1 MKVFPTTLRSEIS
14 VNIKIE
20 CYEFIE
26 INDSRRLLS
35 CFSGLMTSCS
45 DDDDAGSKVLLRPVT
60 AMEIVQNKAYLSW
73 KSVEGATEYIVEV
86 YKVVDKGEE
95 LYKTETVPGDR
106 SSCVID
112 LDWEE
117 NYKFKVKCE
126 GNGRLS
132 GYWETEVTGILYRP
146 LSIELGEARTIDT
159 QALISWTPND
169 TVVIT
174 ALTAVPMGLETV
186 NSQDIKVYNVSSE
199 EYLAVPK
206 IIDDLTP
213 ETSYRVSLYSGEEQN
228 SDTYQA
234 RIEVKTAV
242 TENLDEDYG
251 MANRIDLRNEAFDP
265 DYFNKLDWNSLAEGT
280 TFVLPAGKTYVLN
293 SGETV
298 IEFAHSVH
306 FVTPQTLEDY
316 PTFSFDNAFRIVEG
330 GVVDKVTFK
339 RINLRASKSL
349 SEVADNS
356 LSGKQVICPES
367 DVFLINT
374 IDFTNCYIENF
385 RSIVRSKK
393 ATGNVGAIAFKE
405 CTINAIGNQGIVS
418 TDGKNGNYIN
428 DVSFDE
434 CTITNIC
441 GIADLRNSS
450 SGKSISITNTTF
462 CYAPME
468 NSFLFRVDPSIAVK
482 IENCV
487 FGGSMKID
495 GKLPKFNEL
504 GSGGQDDYTGVYPF
518 SSVNSFQANDRTS
531 SKGNLGLSDS
541 KMSTTT
547 LFTAPGTNNFKLN
560 ELFTGCSS
568 VGASIWRR

>member
-1 MKVFPTTLRSEIS
+1 MNLLKLMTVG
-14 VNIKIE
+14 
-20 CYEFIE
+20 C
-26 INDSRRLLS
+26 LLS

-45 DDDDAGSKVLLRPVT
+45 DDNDAGSKVLLRPVT

-199 EYLAVPK
+199 EYLAGSK

-213 ETSYRVSLYSGEEQN
+213 ETSYRVSLYSGDEQS

-251 MANRIDLRNEAFDP
+251 TANRIDLRNEAFDP

-531 SKGNLGLSDS
+531 SKGSLGLSDS
-541 KMSTTT
+541 KMSTAT

-568 VGASIWRR
+568 VGASKWRR

>member
-1 MKVFPTTLRSEIS
+1 MNLLKLMTVG
-14 VNIKIE
+14 
-20 CYEFIE
+20 C
-26 INDSRRLLS
+26 LLS

-117 NYKFKVKCE
+117 NYKFKVKYE

-199 EYLAVPK
+199 EYLAGSK

-213 ETSYRVSLYSGEEQN
+213 ETSYRVSLYSGDEQS

-251 MANRIDLRNEAFDP
+251 TANRIDLRNEAFDP

-298 IEFAHSVH
+298 IEFVHSVH

-568 VGASIWRR
+568 VGASKWRR

>member
-1 MKVFPTTLRSEIS
+1 MNLLKLMTVG
-14 VNIKIE
+14 
-20 CYEFIE
+20 C
-26 INDSRRLLS
+26 LLS

-186 NSQDIKVYNVSSE
+186 NSQDI
-199 EYLAVPK
+199 EYLAGSK

-251 MANRIDLRNEAFDP
+251 TANRIDLRNEAFDP

-568 VGASIWRR
+568 VGASKWRR

>member
-1 MKVFPTTLRSEIS
+1 MNLLKLMTVG
-14 VNIKIE
+14 
-20 CYEFIE
+20 C
-26 INDSRRLLS
+26 LLS

-186 NSQDIKVYNVSSE
+186 NSQDKKVYNVSSE
-199 EYLAVPK
+199 EYLAGSK

-251 MANRIDLRNEAFDP
+251 TANRIDLRNEAFDP

-531 SKGNLGLSDS
+531 SKGNLGLSDP

-568 VGASIWRR
+568 VGASKWRR

>member
-1 MKVFPTTLRSEIS
+1 MNLLKLMTVG
-14 VNIKIE
+14 
-20 CYEFIE
+20 C
-26 INDSRRLLS
+26 LLS

-132 GYWETEVTGILYRP
+132 GYWETEVTGVLYRP

-159 QALISWTPND
+159 QALISWMPND

-199 EYLAVPK
+199 EYLAGSK

-213 ETSYRVSLYSGEEQN
+213 ETSYRVSLYSGDEQS

-251 MANRIDLRNEAFDP
+251 TANRIDLRNEAFDP

-298 IEFAHSVH
+298 IEFVHSVH

-541 KMSTTT
+541 KMSTAT

-568 VGASIWRR
+568 VGASKWRR

>member
-1 MKVFPTTLRSEIS
+1 MNLLKLMTVG
-14 VNIKIE
+14 
-20 CYEFIE
+20 C
-26 INDSRRLLS
+26 LLS

-199 EYLAVPK
+199 EYLAGSK

-213 ETSYRVSLYSGEEQN
+213 ETSYRVSLYSGKEQN

-251 MANRIDLRNEAFDP
+251 TANRIDLRNEAFDP

-568 VGASIWRR
+568 VGASKWRR

>member
-1 MKVFPTTLRSEIS
+1 MNLLKLMTVG
-14 VNIKIE
+14 
-20 CYEFIE
+20 C
-26 INDSRRLLS
+26 LLS

-199 EYLAVPK
+199 EYLAGSK

-251 MANRIDLRNEAFDP
+251 TANRIDLRNEAFDP

-385 RSIVRSKK
+385 RSIVCSKK

-568 VGASIWRR
+568 VGASKWRR

>member
-1 MKVFPTTLRSEIS
+1 MNLLKLMTVG
-14 VNIKIE
+14 
-20 CYEFIE
+20 C
-26 INDSRRLLS
+26 LLS

-126 GNGRLS
+126 GNGGLS
-132 GYWETEVTGILYRP
+132 GYWETEVTGVLYRP

-199 EYLAVPK
+199 EYLAGSK

-213 ETSYRVSLYSGEEQN
+213 ETSYRVSFYSGDEQS

-234 RIEVKTAV
+234 RIEVKTTV

-251 MANRIDLRNEAFDP
+251 TANRIDLRNEAFDP

-568 VGASIWRR
+568 VGASKWRR

>member
-1 MKVFPTTLRSEIS
+1 MNLLKLMTVG
-14 VNIKIE
+14 
-20 CYEFIE
+20 C
-26 INDSRRLLS
+26 LLS

-132 GYWETEVTGILYRP
+132 GYWETEVTGVLYRP

-199 EYLAVPK
+199 EYLAGSK

-213 ETSYRVSLYSGEEQN
+213 ETSYRVSFYSGDEQS

-251 MANRIDLRNEAFDP
+251 TANRIDLRNEAFDP

-418 TDGKNGNYIN
+418 TDGKSGNYIN

-441 GIADLRNSS
+441 GIADLRSNG
-450 SGKSISITNTTF
+450 SGKNISITNTTF

-541 KMSTTT
+541 KMSTAT

-568 VGASIWRR
+568 VGASKWRR

>member
-1 MKVFPTTLRSEIS
+1 MNLLKLMTVG
-14 VNIKIE
+14 
-20 CYEFIE
+20 C
-26 INDSRRLLS
+26 LLS

-199 EYLAVPK
+199 EYLAGSK

-251 MANRIDLRNEAFDP
+251 TAYRIDLRNEAFDA

-541 KMSTTT
+541 KMSTAT

-568 VGASIWRR
+568 VGASKWRR

>member
-1 MKVFPTTLRSEIS
+1 MNLLKLMTVG
-14 VNIKIE
+14 
-20 CYEFIE
+20 C
-26 INDSRRLLS
+26 LLS

-199 EYLAVPK
+199 EYLAGSK

-251 MANRIDLRNEAFDP
+251 TANRIDLRNEAFDP

-518 SSVNSFQANDRTS
+518 SSVNSFQANYRTS

-568 VGASIWRR
+568 VGASKWRR

>member
-1 MKVFPTTLRSEIS
+1 MNLLKLMTVG
-14 VNIKIE
+14 
-20 CYEFIE
+20 C
-26 INDSRRLLS
+26 LLS

-199 EYLAVPK
+199 EYLAGSK

-251 MANRIDLRNEAFDP
+251 TANRIDLRNEAFDP

-547 LFTAPGTNNFKLN
+547 LFTAPGTNLS
-560 ELFTGCSS
+560 L
-568 VGASIWRR
+568 IHI

>member
-1 MKVFPTTLRSEIS
+1 MNLLKLMTVG
-14 VNIKIE
+14 
-20 CYEFIE
+20 C
-26 INDSRRLLS
+26 LLS

-199 EYLAVPK
+199 EYLAGSK

-213 ETSYRVSLYSGEEQN
+213 ETSYRVSLYSGDEQS

-251 MANRIDLRNEAFDP
+251 TANRIDLRNEAFDP

-374 IDFTNCYIENF
+374 IDFTNCCIENF

-541 KMSTTT
+541 KMSTAT

-568 VGASIWRR
+568 VGASKWRR

>member
-1 MKVFPTTLRSEIS
+1 MNLLKLMTVG
-14 VNIKIE
+14 
-20 CYEFIE
+20 C
-26 INDSRRLLS
+26 LLS

-159 QALISWTPND
+159 QALISWMPND

-199 EYLAVPK
+199 EYLAGSK

-213 ETSYRVSLYSGEEQN
+213 ETSYRVSFYSGDEQS

-234 RIEVKTAV
+234 RIEVKTVV

-251 MANRIDLRNEAFDP
+251 TANRIDLRNEAFDP

-393 ATGNVGAIAFKE
+393 AIGNVGAIAFKE

-568 VGASIWRR
+568 VGASKWRR

>member
-1 MKVFPTTLRSEIS
+1 MNLLKLMTVG
-14 VNIKIE
+14 
-20 CYEFIE
+20 C
-26 INDSRRLLS
+26 LLS

-86 YKVVDKGEE
+86 YKVVNKGEE

-174 ALTAVPMGLETV
+174 ALTAVPMGTETV

-199 EYLAVPK
+199 EYLAGSK

-213 ETSYRVSLYSGEEQN
+213 ETSYRVSLYSGDEQS

-251 MANRIDLRNEAFDP
+251 TANRIDLRNEAFDP

-418 TDGKNGNYIN
+418 TDGKSGNYIN

-441 GIADLRNSS
+441 GIADLRSNG

-568 VGASIWRR
+568 VGASKWRR

>member
-1 MKVFPTTLRSEIS
+1 MNLLKLMTVG
-14 VNIKIE
+14 
-20 CYEFIE
+20 C
-26 INDSRRLLS
+26 LLS

-199 EYLAVPK
+199 EYLAGSK

-213 ETSYRVSLYSGEEQN
+213 ETSYRVSLYSGDEQS

-251 MANRIDLRNEAFDP
+251 TANRIDLRNEAFDP

-568 VGASIWRR
+568 VGASKWRR

>member
-1 MKVFPTTLRSEIS
+1 MNLLKLMTVG
-14 VNIKIE
+14 
-20 CYEFIE
+20 C
-26 INDSRRLLS
+26 LLS

-169 TVVIT
+169 TVVIR

-199 EYLAVPK
+199 EYLAGSK

-251 MANRIDLRNEAFDP
+251 TANRIDLRNEAFDP

-568 VGASIWRR
+568 VGASKWRR

>member
-1 MKVFPTTLRSEIS
+1 MNLLKLMTVG
-14 VNIKIE
+14 
-20 CYEFIE
+20 C
-26 INDSRRLLS
+26 LLS

-186 NSQDIKVYNVSSE
+186 NSQDIKVYNVSPE
-199 EYLAVPK
+199 EYLAGSK

-251 MANRIDLRNEAFDP
+251 TANRIDLRNEAFDP

-568 VGASIWRR
+568 VGASKWRR

>member
-1 MKVFPTTLRSEIS
+1 MNLLKLMTVG
-14 VNIKIE
+14 
-20 CYEFIE
+20 C
-26 INDSRRLLS
+26 LLS

-132 GYWETEVTGILYRP
+132 GYWETEVTGVLYRP

-159 QALISWTPND
+159 QALISWMPND

-199 EYLAVPK
+199 EYLAGSK

-213 ETSYRVSLYSGEEQN
+213 ETSYRVSFYSGDEQS

-234 RIEVKTAV
+234 RIEVKTVV

-251 MANRIDLRNEAFDP
+251 TANRIDLRNEAFDP

-547 LFTAPGTNNFKLN
+547 LFTAPGTNIFKLN

-568 VGASIWRR
+568 VGASKWRR

>member
-1 MKVFPTTLRSEIS
+1 MNLLKLMTVG
-14 VNIKIE
+14 
-20 CYEFIE
+20 C
-26 INDSRRLLS
+26 LLS

-126 GNGRLS
+126 GNGMLS

-199 EYLAVPK
+199 EYLAGSK

-213 ETSYRVSLYSGEEQN
+213 ETSYRVSFYSGDEQS

-234 RIEVKTAV
+234 RIEVKTTV

-251 MANRIDLRNEAFDP
+251 TANRIDLRNEAFDP

-531 SKGNLGLSDS
+531 SKGSLGLSDS

-568 VGASIWRR
+568 VGASKWRR

>member
-1 MKVFPTTLRSEIS
+1 MNLLKLMTVG
-14 VNIKIE
+14 
-20 CYEFIE
+20 C
-26 INDSRRLLS
+26 LLS

-73 KSVEGATEYIVEV
+73 KSVEGATEYNVEV

-199 EYLAVPK
+199 EYLAGSK

-213 ETSYRVSLYSGEEQN
+213 ETSYRVSLYSGDEQS

-251 MANRIDLRNEAFDP
+251 TANRIDLRNEAFDP

-298 IEFAHSVH
+298 IEFVHSVH

-568 VGASIWRR
+568 VGASKWRR

>member
-1 MKVFPTTLRSEIS
+1 MNLLKLMTVG
-14 VNIKIE
+14 
-20 CYEFIE
+20 C
-26 INDSRRLLS
+26 LLS

-199 EYLAVPK
+199 EYLAGSK

-251 MANRIDLRNEAFDP
+251 TANRIDLRNEAFDP

-450 SGKSISITNTTF
+450 SGKSISVTNTTF

-568 VGASIWRR
+568 VGASKWRR

>member
-1 MKVFPTTLRSEIS
+1 MNLLKLMTVG
-14 VNIKIE
+14 
-20 CYEFIE
+20 C
-26 INDSRRLLS
+26 LLS

-199 EYLAVPK
+199 EYLAGSK

-251 MANRIDLRNEAFDP
+251 TANRIDLRNEAFDP

-541 KMSTTT
+541 KMSTAT

-568 VGASIWRR
+568 VGASKWRR

>member
-1 MKVFPTTLRSEIS
+1 MNLLKLMTVG
-14 VNIKIE
+14 
-20 CYEFIE
+20 C
-26 INDSRRLLS
+26 LLS

-60 AMEIVQNKAYLSW
+60 AMGIVQNKAYLSW

-199 EYLAVPK
+199 EYLAGSK

-213 ETSYRVSLYSGEEQN
+213 ETSYRVSLYSGDEQS

-251 MANRIDLRNEAFDP
+251 TANRIDLRNEAFDP

-541 KMSTTT
+541 KMSTAT
-547 LFTAPGTNNFKLN
+547 LFTAPETNNFKLN

-568 VGASIWRR
+568 VGASKWRR

>member
-1 MKVFPTTLRSEIS
+1 MNLLKLMTVG
-14 VNIKIE
+14 
-20 CYEFIE
+20 C
-26 INDSRRLLS
+26 LLS

-159 QALISWTPND
+159 QALISWMPND

-199 EYLAVPK
+199 EYLGGSK

-213 ETSYRVSLYSGEEQN
+213 ETSYRVSLYSGDEQS

-234 RIEVKTAV
+234 RIEVKTVV

-251 MANRIDLRNEAFDP
+251 TANRIDLRNEAFDP

-393 ATGNVGAIAFKE
+393 AIGNVGAIAFKE

-568 VGASIWRR
+568 VGASKWRR

>member
-1 MKVFPTTLRSEIS
+1 MNLLKLMTVG
-14 VNIKIE
+14 
-20 CYEFIE
+20 C
-26 INDSRRLLS
+26 LLS

-199 EYLAVPK
+199 EYLAGSK

-213 ETSYRVSLYSGEEQN
+213 ETSYRVSLYSGEERN

-251 MANRIDLRNEAFDP
+251 TANRIDLRNEAFDP

-495 GKLPKFNEL
+495 GKLPKLNEL

-568 VGASIWRR
+568 VGASKWRR

>member
-1 MKVFPTTLRSEIS
+1 MNLLKLMTVG
-14 VNIKIE
+14 
-20 CYEFIE
+20 C
-26 INDSRRLLS
+26 LLS

-132 GYWETEVTGILYRP
+132 GYWETEVTGVLYRP

-159 QALISWTPND
+159 QALISWMPND

-199 EYLAVPK
+199 EYLAGSK

-213 ETSYRVSLYSGEEQN
+213 GTSYRVSFYSGDEQS

-234 RIEVKTAV
+234 RIEVKTTV

-251 MANRIDLRNEAFDP
+251 TANRIDLRNEAFDP

-568 VGASIWRR
+568 VGASKWRR

>member
-1 MKVFPTTLRSEIS
+1 MNLLKLMTVG
-14 VNIKIE
+14 
-20 CYEFIE
+20 C
-26 INDSRRLLS
+26 LLS

-126 GNGRLS
+126 ANGRLS

-199 EYLAVPK
+199 EYLAGSK

-251 MANRIDLRNEAFDP
+251 TANRIDLRNEAFDP

-568 VGASIWRR
+568 VGASKWRR

>member
-1 MKVFPTTLRSEIS
+1 MNLLKLMTVG
-14 VNIKIE
+14 
-20 CYEFIE
+20 C
-26 INDSRRLLS
+26 LLS

-132 GYWETEVTGILYRP
+132 GYWETEVTGVLYRP

-159 QALISWTPND
+159 QALISWMPND

-199 EYLAVPK
+199 EYLAGSK

-213 ETSYRVSLYSGEEQN
+213 ETSYRVSFYSGDEQS

-234 RIEVKTAV
+234 RIEVKTTV

-251 MANRIDLRNEAFDP
+251 TANRIDLRNEAFDP

-568 VGASIWRR
+568 VGASKWRR

>member
-1 MKVFPTTLRSEIS
+1 MNLLKLMTVG
-14 VNIKIE
+14 
-20 CYEFIE
+20 C
-26 INDSRRLLS
+26 LLS

-73 KSVEGATEYIVEV
+73 KSVEGATGYIVEV

-199 EYLAVPK
+199 EYLAGSK

-251 MANRIDLRNEAFDP
+251 TANRIDLRNEAFDP

-568 VGASIWRR
+568 VGASKWRR

>member
-1 MKVFPTTLRSEIS
+1 MNLLKLMTVG
-14 VNIKIE
+14 
-20 CYEFIE
+20 C
-26 INDSRRLLS
+26 LLS

-199 EYLAVPK
+199 EYLAGSK

-213 ETSYRVSLYSGEEQN
+213 ETSYRVSLYSGDEQS

-234 RIEVKTAV
+234 RIEVKTVV

-251 MANRIDLRNEAFDP
+251 TANRIDLRNEAFDP

-568 VGASIWRR
+568 VGASKWRR

>member
-1 MKVFPTTLRSEIS
+1 MNLLKLMTVG
-14 VNIKIE
+14 
-20 CYEFIE
+20 C
-26 INDSRRLLS
+26 LLS

-86 YKVVDKGEE
+86 YKVVNKGEE

-174 ALTAVPMGLETV
+174 ALTAVPMGTETV

-199 EYLAVPK
+199 EYLAGSK

-213 ETSYRVSLYSGEEQN
+213 ETSYRVSLYSGDEQS

-251 MANRIDLRNEAFDP
+251 TANRIDLRNEAFDP

-541 KMSTTT
+541 KMSTAT

-568 VGASIWRR
+568 VGASKWRR

>member
-1 MKVFPTTLRSEIS
+1 MNLLKLMTVG
-14 VNIKIE
+14 
-20 CYEFIE
+20 C
-26 INDSRRLLS
+26 LLS

-132 GYWETEVTGILYRP
+132 GYWETEVTGVLYRP

-199 EYLAVPK
+199 EYLAGSK

-228 SDTYQA
+228 LDTYQA

-251 MANRIDLRNEAFDP
+251 TANRIDLRNEAFDP

-568 VGASIWRR
+568 VGASKWRR

>member
-1 MKVFPTTLRSEIS
+1 MNLLKLMTVG
-14 VNIKIE
+14 
-20 CYEFIE
+20 C
-26 INDSRRLLS
+26 LLS

-186 NSQDIKVYNVSSE
+186 NSQDIKVSNVSSE
-199 EYLAVPK
+199 EYLAGSK

-251 MANRIDLRNEAFDP
+251 TANRIDLRNEAFDP

-568 VGASIWRR
+568 VGASKWRR

>member
-1 MKVFPTTLRSEIS
+1 MNLLKLMTVG
-14 VNIKIE
+14 
-20 CYEFIE
+20 C
-26 INDSRRLLS
+26 LLS

-45 DDDDAGSKVLLRPVT
+45 DDDDDGSKVLLRPVT

-86 YKVVDKGEE
+86 YKVVNKGEE

-159 QALISWTPND
+159 QALISWMPND

-199 EYLAVPK
+199 EYLAGSK

-213 ETSYRVSLYSGEEQN
+213 ETSYRVSLYSGDEQS

-251 MANRIDLRNEAFDP
+251 TANRIDLRNEAFDP

-495 GKLPKFNEL
+495 GKLPKLNEL

-568 VGASIWRR
+568 VGASKWRR

>member
-1 MKVFPTTLRSEIS
+1 MNLLKLMIVG
-14 VNIKIE
+14 
-20 CYEFIE
+20 C
-26 INDSRRLLS
+26 LLS

-199 EYLAVPK
+199 EYLAGSK

-213 ETSYRVSLYSGEEQN
+213 ETSYRVSFYSGDEQS

-251 MANRIDLRNEAFDP
+251 TANRIDLRNEAFDP

-568 VGASIWRR
+568 VGASKWRR

>member
-1 MKVFPTTLRSEIS
+1 MNLLKLMTVG
-14 VNIKIE
+14 
-20 CYEFIE
+20 C
-26 INDSRRLLS
+26 LLS

-199 EYLAVPK
+199 EYLAGSK

-213 ETSYRVSLYSGEEQN
+213 ETSYRVSFYSGDEQS

-234 RIEVKTAV
+234 RIEVKTTV

-251 MANRIDLRNEAFDP
+251 TANRIDLRNEAFDP

-374 IDFTNCYIENF
+374 IDFTNCYIEDF

-568 VGASIWRR
+568 VGASKWRR

>member
-1 MKVFPTTLRSEIS
+1 MNLLKLMTVG
-14 VNIKIE
+14 
-20 CYEFIE
+20 C
-26 INDSRRLLS
+26 LLS

-45 DDDDAGSKVLLRPVT
+45 DDDDAGSKVLLRLVT

-132 GYWETEVTGILYRP
+132 GYWETEVTGVLYRP

-159 QALISWTPND
+159 QALISWMPND

-199 EYLAVPK
+199 EYLAGSK

-213 ETSYRVSLYSGEEQN
+213 ETSYRVSFYSGDEQS

-234 RIEVKTAV
+234 RIEVKTVV

-251 MANRIDLRNEAFDP
+251 TANRIDLRNEAFDP

-393 ATGNVGAIAFKE
+393 AIGYVGAIAFKE

-568 VGASIWRR
+568 VGASKWRR

>member
-1 MKVFPTTLRSEIS
+1 MNLLKLMTVG
-14 VNIKIE
+14 
-20 CYEFIE
+20 C
-26 INDSRRLLS
+26 LLS
-35 CFSGLMTSCS
+35 CFSGLTTSCS

-199 EYLAVPK
+199 EYLAGSK

-251 MANRIDLRNEAFDP
+251 TANRIDLRNEAFDP

-568 VGASIWRR
+568 VGASKWRR